1 MDSFGVVFRP
11 IHDRVLS
18 ANITP
23 TGRAQKSEFLHRAPF
38 SVEWSAEIVFAIG
51 LQP

>member
-1 MDSFGVVFRP
+1 MDSFGVVLRP

-38 SVEWSAEIVFAIG
+38 SVEWSVEIVFAIG